1 MAYLTEKNIETIAYS
16 IVQQYMNIYNI
27 SRNEIFKVSPENV
40 ANMLGIKIEYV
51 DFNDKEVLGKVALCD
66 VRTR

>member
-27 SRNEIFKVSPENV
+27 SSNEVFKVSPENV
-40 ANMLGIKIEYV
+40 ANMLGINIEYV
-51 DFNDKEVLGKVALCD
+51 DFNDKRFWAKLLC
-66 VRTR
+66 VM